1 MNTPIQCFIKNNI
14 YPKAVIFP
22 NNLQLGDSCQR
33 GKRSFLKQ
41 DGCFPN
47 TPNIRAYYIKF
58 GRTSIVPS

>member
-1 MNTPIQCFIKNNI
+1 M
-14 YPKAVIFP
+14 YPKAVFFP

-33 GKRSFLKQ
+33 GKRSVRKLERKEV
-41 DGCFPN
+41 GCFPN